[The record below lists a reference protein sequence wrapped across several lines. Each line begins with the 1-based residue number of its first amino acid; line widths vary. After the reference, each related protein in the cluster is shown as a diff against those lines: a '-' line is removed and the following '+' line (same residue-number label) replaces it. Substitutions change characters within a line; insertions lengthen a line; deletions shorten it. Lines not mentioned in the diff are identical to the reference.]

1 MGDQLTIAL
10 ADDSYLM
17 REAIGQVLSGLD
29 GIVVA
34 AVCSDGDALLEAVDR
49 EAPDVVVTDL
59 RMPPGGDG
67 EGIRI
72 AHRLRETHADVGV
85 VVLSQFAEPH
95 HGAALMANGAEGRAY
110 LLKDRVHDS
119 RELRTAVEIVAR
131 GGSLIDPRMMELLL
145 SAQGRRRDSP
155 LNELTPRE
163 RDVLAGMAQ
172 GKSNAA
178 IAQSLVVTTRAVEKH
193 VGSIFLKLG
202 LPDESVVSRRVSA
215 VSALPRRGSA
225 RRPQLNP
232 AVVRPRSVH
241 RACTQT
247 GYLHAPLGIAGVA
260 GRLEEPAGR
269 IPGRRKPRPS

>member
-1 MGDQLTIAL
+1 MSDQLTIAL

-17 REAIGQVLSGLD
+17 REAIGPVLSGLD
-29 GIVVA
+29 GIAVA
-34 AVCSDGDALLEAVDR
+34 AVCSDGDSLLEAVDR
-49 EAPDVVVTDL
+49 EAPDVVITDL
-59 RMPPGGDG
+59 RMPPAGDG

-72 AHRLRETHADVGV
+72 AHRLRETHSEIGV
-85 VVLSQFAEPH
+85 IVLSQFAEPL

-119 RELRTAVEIVAR
+119 EELRTAIEIVAR
-131 GGSLIDPRMMELLL
+131 GGSIIDPRMLELLL

-178 IAQSLVVTTRAVEKH
+178 IAQSLVVTTRAFEKH

-202 LPDESVVSRRVSA
+202 LPDEAVVSRRVSA
-215 VSALPRRGSA
+215 VLLYLAEAPPDS
-225 RRPQLNP
+225 
-232 AVVRPRSVH
+232 RS
-241 RACTQT
+241 
-247 GYLHAPLGIAGVA
+247 
-260 GRLEEPAGR
+260 
-269 IPGRRKPRPS
+269 